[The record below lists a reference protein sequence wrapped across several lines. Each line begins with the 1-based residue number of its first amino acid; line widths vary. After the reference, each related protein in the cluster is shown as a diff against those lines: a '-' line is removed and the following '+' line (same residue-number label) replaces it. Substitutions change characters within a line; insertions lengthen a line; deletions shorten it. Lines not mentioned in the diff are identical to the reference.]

1 LVLTLRAGRKWVKV
15 EIETRPA
22 HGHAIRNHRSLEK
35 TILAMR
41 NLSLKILQETAAR
54 LGAATKTRTTEPQI
68 SLISQIETR
77 PRRA

>member
-1 LVLTLRAGRKWVKV
+1 MFRAGRKRVKI
-15 EIETRPA
+15 EIKGRLA

-54 LGAATKTRTTEPQI
+54 PMAATKVPGKEQK
-68 SLISQIETR
+68 QF
-77 PRRA
+77 